1 MIKASLVAMMVLTF
15 LIATGLRWR
24 EDRLATSRPTPRLDI
39 ITRGKRTVNR
49 WVTAA
54 AIAAGAT
61 MIVLGGI
68 HWLRLA
74 IG

>member
-1 MIKASLVAMMVLTF
+1 MIKASLIAMMVLTF

-39 ITRGKRTVNR
+39 IARGKRTVNR

-54 AIAAGAT
+54 AIAAAST

-74 IG
+74 AS

>member
-1 MIKASLVAMMVLTF
+1 MIKASLIAMMVLTF

-54 AIAAGAT
+54 AIAAAST

-74 IG
+74 AS